1 MHEQNLKDSSKGWE
15 TATPFKTDVPP
26 EGLFTILWRRRRI
39 ILLAIMLCLAA
50 AWGYLQVV
58 KPAYTSTSRLYVE
71 QTGPKIITD
80 STGVMTQSKNYL
92 FTQRELLKST
102 PILSE
107 ALGKR
112 GVRQMRIFENVDN
125 PIVHLKTNLDV
136 QVGKKDDLISISF
149 DAEDPEE
156 SARLV
161 NNVVDAYVSY
171 HAQQKRSTAGTVLNI
186 LQNEKTRQD
195 AELTAKLDAM
205 LKFKQTNGALLFE
218 DSKGNII
225 IQSLARLSEALTE
238 AQLEKI
244 EAKAA
249 LEAAKVTLNDPQK
262 VWELIEARNPGGRS
276 AAFYDR
282 DANLRADIN
291 RMETRLIALKTEY
304 TSDHPVVRTIR
315 DKIDHLK
322 TQLTAREK
330 DLVEAYLAFSHEQE
344 AVAKRKEAQIQ
355 AMFENQ
361 QQKAQDVNLKAAQF
375 MVLQSD
381 LTRTE
386 RLCDILDSRIKELN
400 VTENTGALNINVLE
414 TARMEAEPTSPKIG
428 RTIVTAIAGGLAL
441 GVFMGLVRNQ
451 TDKRFHSAVEISS
464 VLDIP
469 ILGSV
474 PRVRGKQS
482 PFTRGQ
488 AVALEPV
495 SHIAEAYRTIRTATY
510 FSVPDEQTGTLLITS
525 PVQGDGKTTLVGNL
539 AIAVALAG
547 KRTLVIDADF
557 RKPMQHKVF
566 GVPLEPGLV
575 DVLSGDKSLD
585 EVILQTA
592 IDDLDILTVGSIPQN
607 PSELLN
613 SSAFARILDELPQRY
628 DRILLDSPPV
638 IPVTDSSILAARCD
652 ATILVLKAGT
662 SKRKVAQEA
671 CNKLLGVGATIL
683 GAVVNAVPR
692 GEDRYGYY
700 GYKYEY
706 RQKAA
711 A

>member
-1 MHEQNLKDSSKGWE
+1 MSMHEQNLKDSSKGWE

-39 ILLAIMLCLAA
+39 ILLTIMLCLAA

-107 ALGKR
+107 ALSKR

-330 DLVEAYLAFSHEQE
+330 DLVEAYLAFSHEQK

-414 TARMEAEPTSPKIG
+414 TAR
-428 RTIVTAIAGGLAL
+428 AL

-585 EVILQTA
+585 EVILQT
-592 IDDLDILTVGSIPQN
+592 
-607 PSELLN
+607 
-613 SSAFARILDELPQRY
+613 
-628 DRILLDSPPV
+628 
-638 IPVTDSSILAARCD
+638 
-652 ATILVLKAGT
+652 
-662 SKRKVAQEA
+662 
-671 CNKLLGVGATIL
+671 
-683 GAVVNAVPR
+683 
-692 GEDRYGYY
+692 
-700 GYKYEY
+700 
-706 RQKAA
+706 
-711 A
+711 